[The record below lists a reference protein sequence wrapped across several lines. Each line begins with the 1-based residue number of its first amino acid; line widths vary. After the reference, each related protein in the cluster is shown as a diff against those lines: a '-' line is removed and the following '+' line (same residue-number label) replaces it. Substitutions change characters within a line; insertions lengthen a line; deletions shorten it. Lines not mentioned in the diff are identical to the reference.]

1 MQGLHRTVLGSAV
14 WSAYGCA
21 GHLHE
26 GPEQQQDDGHELQ
39 QLRHRAGG
47 LLRLLRLLRLLLR
60 SPEARPAKVRLE
72 GTVPHAACT

>member
-1 MQGLHRTVLGSAV
+1 M
-14 WSAYGCA
+14 WSAYRRA

-26 GPEQQQDDGHELQ
+26 GPQQQQDDGHKLQ

-47 LLRLLRLLRLLLR
+47 LLRLLRLLLR

-72 GTVPHAACT
+72 GTIPHAACNGGAFNLQ